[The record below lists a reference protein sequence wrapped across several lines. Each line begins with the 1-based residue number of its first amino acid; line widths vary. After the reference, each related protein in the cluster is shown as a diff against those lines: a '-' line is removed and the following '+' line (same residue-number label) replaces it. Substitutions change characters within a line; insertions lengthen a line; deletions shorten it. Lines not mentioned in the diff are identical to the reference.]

1 MRHQS
6 RKLAFGC
13 AVAVITLAGRLGSAR
28 AGSVSGRNMRAARPV
43 LLCGSSSEGAT
54 VMNRTMRVLAIG
66 AAIITAACSGTNS
79 NSVAGPPPSD
89 TGAVDFQAIAAGIRP
104 RGFGEGSYAPVAP
117 AFGGANYSVAPTG
130 NDTNP
135 GTAAAP
141 FRTINRAA
149 GVATAGDVVTIEP
162 GTYAEDVVVMNSGT
176 KAKPIVFQAAQRGSV
191 VLTGGHYSVR
201 PASWTG
207 NEEETGQLYV
217 TLRGLVFR
225 AYAANVVA
233 PAGANF
239 PAAVKAARGWRV
251 EDCFFDGPGNTGVQ
265 VRGADV
271 SIVKSTIQ
279 NSYVQAINA
288 WSNSEAEQV
297 GDAAYTPIDGLRLTD
312 LILRGNHGSGAETG
326 GEYSIKLMTT
336 RGAVVDN
343 IESYGNMGPGLWFDS
358 QNSNYTVRNS
368 YFHDNVNNDP
378 NDNTGAGLFLEIS
391 WEPGLVERNVFT
403 NNQGPGVSVANSAG
417 VTIRKNL
424 FSGNSTCVLMVNVDR
439 GKTSS
444 GAPMFPLKDVTVVD
458 NECKEWGGFSGVHVI
473 GRLAE
478 PARLGIRVDSNLY
491 DPGAVRRLSWYDGIG
506 EGATLADMRR
516 KFGWETNGE
525 VGVIRWP

>member
-1 MRHQS
+1 MCHRS
-6 RKLAFGC
+6 RIRAFGC
-13 AVAVITLAGRLGSAR
+13 AVALIALAGRFGGAR
-28 AGSVSGRNMRAARPV
+28 AGGVSGGNMRADRPV
-43 LLCGSSSEGAT
+43 LWCGSSSEGAT
-54 VMNRTMRVLAIG
+54 MVNRTMRVLAVG
-66 AAIITAACSGTNS
+66 AAILTAACGGTDA

-89 TGAVDFQAIAAGIRP
+89 TGAVNFQAIAAGIRP
-104 RGFGEGSYAPVAP
+104 RGFGQGSYSLVAP
-117 AFGGANYSVAPTG
+117 AFGGTNYHVAPTG
-130 NDTNP
+130 TDTNP

-191 VLTGGHYSVR
+191 VLTGGQYSVR

-207 NEEETGQLYV
+207 NELETGQLYV
-217 TLRGLVFR
+217 TLRGLIFR

-233 PAGANF
+233 PGGPNF

-251 EDCFFDGPGNTGVQ
+251 EDCFFDAPGNTGVQ

-279 NSYVQAINA
+279 NSYVLAIGV
-288 WSNSEAEQV
+288 WSNSEAERV
-297 GDAAYTPIDGLRLTD
+297 DGPGYTPIDGLRLTD
-312 LILRGNHGSGAETG
+312 LVLRGNHGTGAETN

-358 QNSNYTVRNS
+358 QNSNYVVRNS

-391 WEPGLVERNVFT
+391 WEPGLVERNVFV
-403 NNQGPGVSVANSAG
+403 NNQGPGVNVANSAG

-424 FSGNSTCVLMVNVDR
+424 FSGNAICVQMVNVDR

-444 GAPMFPLKDVTVVD
+444 GAPMFPLKDITVVD
-458 NECKEWGGFSGVHVI
+458 NQCKEWDGFSGVHVI
-473 GRLAE
+473 GRL
-478 PARLGIRVDSNLY
+478 PAPNALGIRVDSNLY

-506 EGATLADMRR
+506 AGATLADMRR
-516 KFGWETNGE
+516 KFGWEANGA
-525 VGVIRWP
+525 VGTISWP